1 MNFPHI
7 IAGHRVL
14 LIIGI
19 VLGLLGACA
28 ALAQPLFI
36 GLLIRAVSEG
46 EPITVPLTIIVILFA
61 LDAALSAANA
71 YLIGRA
77 GENIVFDLRHLLVG
91 RLLRSR
97 ISDFQRM
104 ETGDIFTRMV
114 GDTTLACMVITQAIA
129 QLVSSAFMV
138 VGGIAFMAWLDWQL
152 LVATLACLGGASVV
166 ALLLARQVRIASLAN
181 RQHTS
186 NFGSGLQRVLGALTT
201 VKASRAESRETERL
215 AELAGTARRSGIR
228 VTALGALLQP
238 AMNVGTQISLAVVI
252 AWGMARVGTGE
263 LHPADLTA
271 FVMYLFYLVSP
282 LVMLFLAVGQI
293 QQGRAAI
300 QRVTELGEM
309 PQEEDRPASQ
319 EPRSPQ
325 YAPRSRAEANGS
337 VHTTAP
343 AVTFDA
349 VQFSYNEETP
359 ALRDVSFSI
368 PSRGLSAVV
377 GPSGAG
383 KTTLFQL
390 IERFYT
396 PSRGTIRVAGEDIAT
411 MDLHRLRGLVGYV
424 EQDSP
429 LLRGTIR
436 DNLVYARPDAD
447 EAQISRV
454 LRQANLAD
462 VIDALPQGLD
472 TELGERGAGLSGG
485 QRQRLAIART
495 LLQEPEV
502 ILLDEAT
509 AHVDSDTEAALR
521 DAVAEAAQQCAV
533 LTIAH
538 RISTVMEA
546 DQILVMQD
554 GRLRA
559 TGTHASLME
568 TDEIYRRLAEGQL
581 QTAAV
586 T

>member
-1 MNFPHI
+1 
-7 IAGHRVL
+7 
-14 LIIGI
+14 
-19 VLGLLGACA
+19 
-28 ALAQPLFI
+28 
-36 GLLIRAVSEG
+36 
-46 EPITVPLTIIVILFA
+46 
-61 LDAALSAANA
+61 
-71 YLIGRA
+71 
-77 GENIVFDLRHLLVG
+77 
-91 RLLRSR
+91 
-97 ISDFQRM
+97 
-104 ETGDIFTRMV
+104 
-114 GDTTLACMVITQAIA
+114 
-129 QLVSSAFMV
+129 
-138 VGGIAFMAWLDWQL
+138 
-152 LVATLACLGGASVV
+152 
-166 ALLLARQVRIASLAN
+166 
-181 RQHTS
+181 
-186 NFGSGLQRVLGALTT
+186 
-201 VKASRAESRETERL
+201 
-215 AELAGTARRSGIR
+215 
-228 VTALGALLQP
+228 
-238 AMNVGTQISLAVVI
+238 
-252 AWGMARVGTGE
+252 
-263 LHPADLTA
+263 
-271 FVMYLFYLVSP
+271 
-282 LVMLFLAVGQI
+282 
-293 QQGRAAI
+293 
-300 QRVTELGEM
+300 
-309 PQEEDRPASQ
+309 
-319 EPRSPQ
+319 
-325 YAPRSRAEANGS
+325 
-337 VHTTAP
+337 
-343 AVTFDA
+343 
-349 VQFSYNEETP
+349 
-359 ALRDVSFSI
+359 
-368 PSRGLSAVV
+368 
-377 GPSGAG
+377 
-383 KTTLFQL
+383 
-390 IERFYT
+390 
-396 PSRGTIRVAGEDIAT
+396 

-502 ILLDEAT
+502 ILLDEPI